1 MTDNPL
7 LDSLRR
13 ARSARRQRGRQDG
26 APLPQKPADPAQLKA
41 HDFADLPAN
50 KQVKMT
56 KAVAE
61 LTGLASPFF
70 RNHVVTS
77 TAGARINQTDC
88 INFASYNYLGLND
101 HPKVR
106 AAAREAVDRWGV
118 SAGASR
124 LVGGEH
130 PYHRPLEARLAEA
143 LGTDACLVMVSGH
156 ATNVT
161 TIGTLMGP
169 RDLVLVDSLIHNSVS
184 EGIRLSGAQRIS
196 FPHND
201 WGWVDETLRRS
212 RKQYDNVLIV
222 VEGLYS
228 MDGDSPD
235 LARFVEVKARHA
247 AWLMVDEAHSL
258 GVLGETGRGIAEAQG
273 VDPASVEI
281 WMGTL
286 SKTLSSCGG
295 YIAGPSALIEV
306 LRYTAPGFVFSVGLA
321 APLAATA
328 LAALDV
334 MLDEPARIARLEA
347 NGQRLRRRAVE
358 AGLDT
363 GYSEGHAVTPII
375 IGDSFRTA
383 MIADDILRDGVN
395 ALPIIAPAVPDK
407 QARLRFFLTSEH
419 TGDQIDRAV
428 AVTAAAVEA
437 RKGEDVLSRLK
448 N

>member
-1 MTDNPL
+1 MSENPL

-13 ARSARRQRGRQDG
+13 ARSARRQRGRQEG
-26 APLPQKPADPAQLKA
+26 TPGPELPADPAALKA

-61 LTGLASPFF
+61 MTGLASPFF
-70 RNHVVTS
+70 RNHVTTS
-77 TAGARINQTDC
+77 TAGARIGDTEC

-106 AAAREAVDRWGV
+106 AAAQDAVERWGV

-130 PYHRPLEARLAEA
+130 PYHAPLEERLAET
-143 LGTDACLVMVSGH
+143 LGAEAAIVMVSGH

-169 RDLVLVDSLIHNSVS
+169 RDLVLVDSLIHNSIS

-201 WGWVDETLRRS
+201 WGWVDDTLRRS
-212 RKQYDNVLIV
+212 RRQYENVLIV

-235 LARFVEVKARHA
+235 LARFVEVKARHG

-273 VDPASVEI
+273 VDPEAVEI

-295 YIAGPSALIEV
+295 YIAGPKALIEV

-321 APLAATA
+321 APLAAT
-328 LAALDV
+328 
-334 MLDEPARIARLEA
+334 
-347 NGQRLRRRAVE
+347 
-358 AGLDT
+358 
-363 GYSEGHAVTPII
+363 
-375 IGDSFRTA
+375 
-383 MIADDILRDGVN
+383 
-395 ALPIIAPAVPDK
+395 
-407 QARLRFFLTSEH
+407 
-419 TGDQIDRAV
+419 
-428 AVTAAAVEA
+428 
-437 RKGEDVLSRLK
+437 
-448 N
+448 